1 LLYKLAIDVSCGQNW
16 RKENMNRKLDYEAIK
31 LKSKFQL
38 IIDLLPLPCLHYN
51 LQQVGTNP
59 TENNKILQGIF

>member
-1 LLYKLAIDVSCGQNW
+1 
-16 RKENMNRKLDYEAIK
+16 MNRKLDYEVIK